1 MSDLLKLKALNNK
14 EINKKITLCLQY
26 ANNKHC
32 ELITVAYDGGV
43 RIYDYAKMLLMDI
56 HVGGAM

>member
-1 MSDLLKLKALNNK
+1 MENLLKLKELNNK
-14 EINKKITLCLQY
+14 EINKKIALCLQY
-26 ANNKHC
+26 ANNTGC